1 MKGTDI
7 IIEIS
12 GGNVVSV
19 TSNKDISYLIVDWDN
34 ISQGDEFPNG
44 DLLSNQDGYFENIED
59 GLDKIKKSQ

>member
-44 DLLSNQDGYFENIED
+44 DSLYDQDEYFENIED